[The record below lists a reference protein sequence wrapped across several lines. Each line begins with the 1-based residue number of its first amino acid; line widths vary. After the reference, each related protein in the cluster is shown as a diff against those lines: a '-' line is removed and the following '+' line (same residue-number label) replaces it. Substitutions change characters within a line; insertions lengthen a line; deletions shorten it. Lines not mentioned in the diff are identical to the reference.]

1 MDRDETT
8 AAVVDYFADRITK
21 EEAIEII
28 QLYFAG

>member
-8 AAVVDYFADRITK
+8 AAAVDYVADRITK